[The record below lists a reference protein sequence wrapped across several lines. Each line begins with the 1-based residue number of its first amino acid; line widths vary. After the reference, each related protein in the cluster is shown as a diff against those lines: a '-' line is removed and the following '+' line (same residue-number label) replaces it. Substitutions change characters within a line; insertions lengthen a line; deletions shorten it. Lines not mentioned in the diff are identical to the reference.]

1 MVGQVAGVQ
10 ARAGDR
16 QAAQATATSIS
27 RTGWGWMAAAKG
39 FADAGDVDAALEFAR
54 KIDSKNDMMSQIL
67 QQNLERDD
75 TLREVALRRAQR
87 GDFKGALRA
96 IREIGFSPM
105 AARAYAAPAEAQAR
119 AGDTA
124 EARRSFALALSAA
137 DQAQTNPYVS
147 IMQLPAYDEIA
158 RSQWRAGDRTAA
170 LATFDKGLAAAR
182 RTPEGYHD
190 CALAVH
196 AADRAEAGDVAG
208 ALRIL
213 REVKEPRRM
222 PAAPEVARMAR
233 GLAAA
238 GQHERA
244 LEAAAMASGDW
255 RVNAAAEL
263 GGVYLRKGD
272 ARRAAE
278 IFERVIA
285 AAEKTVPD
293 RTGPIVLVQDM
304 PQAVVRVQARDGDP
318 AGAIRNAERLVRAR
332 PSDSDDIYGALA
344 TGQAEAGDSEAA
356 LRTVALIKGSSPQPE
371 MWRALGR
378 AEGRRGNVD
387 AALARAPK
395 VDNRRA
401 ALLMGLAEG
410 LLDRSEGRR
419 P

>member
-1 MVGQVAGVQ
+1 
-10 ARAGDR
+10 
-16 QAAQATATSIS
+16 
-27 RTGWGWMAAAKG
+27 
-39 FADAGDVDAALEFAR
+39 
-54 KIDSKNDMMSQIL
+54 
-67 QQNLERDD
+67 
-75 TLREVALRRAQR
+75 
-87 GDFKGALRA
+87 
-96 IREIGFSPM
+96 
-105 AARAYAAPAEAQAR
+105 
-119 AGDTA
+119 
-124 EARRSFALALSAA
+124 
-137 DQAQTNPYVS
+137 
-147 IMQLPAYDEIA
+147 
-158 RSQWRAGDRTAA
+158 
-170 LATFDKGLAAAR
+170 
-182 RTPEGYHD
+182 
-190 CALAVH
+190 
-196 AADRAEAGDVAG
+196 
-208 ALRIL
+208 
-213 REVKEPRRM
+213 
-222 PAAPEVARMAR
+222 
-233 GLAAA
+233 
-238 GQHERA
+238 
-244 LEAAAMASGDW
+244 MASGDW
-255 RVNAAAEL
+255 RVNAGAEL

-272 ARRAAE
+272 ATRAAE

-356 LRTVALIKGSSPQPE
+356 LRTVALIKSYPPQPE

-387 AALARAPK
+387 AALARAPQ